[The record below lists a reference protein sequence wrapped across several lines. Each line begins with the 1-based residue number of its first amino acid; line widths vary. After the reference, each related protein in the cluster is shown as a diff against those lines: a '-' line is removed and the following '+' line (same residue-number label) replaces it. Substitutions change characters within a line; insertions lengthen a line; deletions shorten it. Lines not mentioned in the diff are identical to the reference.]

1 MRLVER
7 VDEAVVVAS
16 FLRGEVTSRRFRAEV
31 RAAVGDER
39 LVTEADVDDFA
50 ANERR
55 RRALVAYRG
64 EYLGDL
70 FERVST
76 WWRAELAPRE
86 VLEIRYIAWD
96 YWLELTGGTRLP
108 RDGAA
113 RWRAE
118 GSDDR
123 YELGGEPLIVIRAG
137 PADHLCVVEGHVR
150 LTVLAMNPESMPQRL
165 GVLLGEG
172 EAVRGWTS
180 YGSG

>member
-1 MRLVER
+1 VRLLER

-16 FLRGEVTSRRFRAEV
+16 FLRAELSSERFGAEL

-39 LVTEADVDDFA
+39 LVTQADIHDSD

-55 RRALVAYRG
+55 RRALAAYRG

-70 FERVST
+70 FDRVSA
-76 WWRAELAPRE
+76 WWRAELAPAE

-96 YWLELTGGTRLP
+96 YWLEITGGTRLP

-113 RWRAE
+113 RWLAD
-118 GSDDR
+118 GSSDR
-123 YELGGEPLIVIRAG
+123 YRPGAEPLIVIRAG

-150 LTVLAMNPESMPQRL
+150 LTALAMRPESIPQRL
-165 GVLLGEG
+165 GVHLGEG
-172 EAVRGWTS
+172 VAVRGWTS
-180 YGSG
+180 YG